1 MGIVRH
7 RSQDSGDAER
17 AMKTNPNQSL
27 RRLRL
32 RLERGRGLRCEDL
45 KSDIQKFGITDAS
58 APKLRV
64 RSRGFMVGGPKF
76 DHPDPNAKHNAGATG
91 V

>member
-45 KSDIQKFGITDAS
+45 KSDIQNLNYGRICSEVEGTE
-58 APKLRV
+58 PRLYGWR
-64 RSRGFMVGGPKF
+64 P
-76 DHPDPNAKHNAGATG
+76 
-91 V
+91 

>member
-7 RSQDSGDAER
+7 RSQGSGDAER

-45 KSDIQKFGITDAS
+45 KFGH
-58 APKLRV
+58 PEFELRTICSEV
-64 RSRGFMVGGPKF
+64 EGTEPRLYG
-76 DHPDPNAKHNAGATG
+76 
-91 V
+91 